1 MTVIDHPAHHL
12 STVTA
17 GSPGQPGAT
26 GRWQPTR
33 AGVVNSW
40 AWAEETLLFADGWLA
55 LTGPNG
61 SGKSLT
67 ASMLITLLIDGDVSQ
82 KALSVSGTAAGT
94 LTSRHTDRN
103 DREDRTGV
111 WWLEYGLRAP
121 ETGHT
126 QYLTTGLWLRS
137 VGSEIQRA
145 FFLAPGRVGTDL
157 VLQRDRDPVRIDELA
172 QQLSASEGEL
182 FTSSTKLLP
191 KAQAHMQMVAEE
203 ADYRRCVR
211 TRLFAPLEEVQ
222 FDALVSVLRSLRSV
236 RTAEGI
242 SPNQM
247 RAVLSDALPALDTE
261 RLTVIAESMERIADL
276 EKQLQSTRAEA
287 AVLDTTD
294 KVYRRYLTSIAQ
306 LEAAAL
312 SAANNDFDDH
322 ARKVREATASLKDA
336 QDDQKELERK
346 HTEARER
353 ISELEGQKEAA
364 DTALRDHAGAELPHM
379 EQRAED
385 AAREA
390 RDAAERARGARE
402 DAVSAT
408 AEAEESARAATSGQ
422 RHLTELTDKLRASVT
437 ALGAGAAADHLLA
450 AARGIETARLGT
462 TITADIDQLSATPL
476 AWVEARQ
483 TQIGAVKGT
492 LRGHTHAQLAEQAAA
507 GILREADAEEDT
519 CRTAVESATGQRQT
533 AEEGFRRALAEWAA
547 TAQHLGPIP
556 DELSTSDESAGT
568 DRLELDRLA
577 GWLSESV
584 DAARARIGLPRHQQ
598 AAATDAALATSLGE
612 ISRKASE
619 EHATAAE
626 AATAAEGGYA
636 SAQDA
641 ARAEEVSAEETR
653 RQARVSHD
661 EAIASANVDLAA
673 AEHALTL
680 GVAVARR
687 EARDWISVVHHWRTR
702 LVHLSVAEP
711 DLPSPES
718 GPAELDTLAPDGF
731 QVLAASA
738 HTKAATRLEHALA
751 EAEQGVRRAEQAVAD
766 VETKLAEARRAAP
779 IPAGPPWRTRGPGD
793 GTPLWELVDF
803 AEHLSAADA
812 DRLEGALLVSGL
824 LDALVTPDGR
834 AVAGDLTIAP
844 AAPASG
850 RTLADLLRIEPEPTV
865 EAGDVLRLL
874 RALPVDHPGGDAS
887 AGTLVNG
894 VLTASAPQGYR
905 AAFIGRT
912 ARERSRLAR
921 VRDLEG
927 ELTAANREL
936 NAVHAVLR
944 NREADIRA
952 ARAELDTFPSADKIT
967 ECRREIDR
975 LRRNLATTETRVS
988 ERIGEAELAL
998 QRILADLDQ
1007 AATRRA
1013 AALSAAETSVNHALR
1028 AATEAGAKA
1037 ESAALKAAEQAQKA
1051 EASER
1056 ARVHAETAQRQADG
1070 ERASFPEQQLRQVQ
1084 AVHQAED
1091 EATSALNRARAALVR
1106 ATDQHRLEGGE
1117 VRNALLALNK
1127 AAALPDGSLLPTT
1140 ETGLG
1145 DHHDQTQSL
1154 GHLVLIWVSAAH
1166 RTTDLLKAAGRAAD
1180 TSTRRATAAGKAEE
1194 EAENRRLESRRQ
1206 TAAVAEAR
1214 RLYGAEYETLRGN
1227 RQRLVDEL
1235 ADANTVAG
1243 ELLKDQIEA
1252 AGKAAAA
1259 RTTLTNV
1266 APQRERAEQHRDEC
1280 LRNLSRLVEE
1290 GVASM
1295 PEDVP
1300 ADASGR
1306 PANLTAGLTWARRM
1320 LADRPAGTDRMTA
1333 LTQARGKLLGQLET
1347 SVRTA
1352 SAALARFGRQVTL
1365 VTIDGTD
1372 WRRAIVA
1379 DPDAARGEDLHH
1391 TIEGLRKAADQLEG
1405 DLREDVKRAMK
1416 TGLFTQLQQDV
1427 QLRREAAQE
1436 LVRKIRETLAGVRT
1450 GVASVGVEVDW
1461 QVRKDEDAQRMVE
1474 LVSQP
1479 PSDEVYE
1486 QMYTVLRQRMDETA
1500 GEEWKDRIE
1509 HAFDYRSWHDW
1520 EIKVTHSSF
1529 AHDGQ
1534 EKFRDVT
1541 TRSNPLD
1548 SLSTGERRLATMLPL
1563 LAAAWSMYSGEY
1575 AGPRLLSID
1584 EIDAAFDEP
1593 NLRQV
1598 LALLRTWQFD
1608 VLATA
1613 PSMTPMFKQETGR
1626 AIIHQVIAAGKHR
1639 VTVPWI
1645 WEGHG
1650 EPQPLTLD
1658 FTPGNP
1664 REGL

>member
-12 STVTA
+12 SAVTA

-103 DREDRTGV
+103 EREDRTGV
-111 WWLEYGLRAP
+111 WWLEYGFRAP
-121 ETGHT
+121 ATGHT
-126 QYLTTGLWLRS
+126 RYLTTGLWLRS

-145 FFLAPGRVGTDL
+145 FFITPGRVGTDL

-191 KAQAHMQMVAEE
+191 KAQAHLQMVAEE

-276 EKQLQSTRAEA
+276 EKQLQATRAEA

-294 KVYRRYLTSIAQ
+294 KVYRRYLTSVAQ

-346 HTEARER
+346 HTEAREH

-390 RDAAERARGARE
+390 REAAERARVARE
-402 DAVSAT
+402 DAVSAI
-408 AEAEESARAATSGQ
+408 AEAEDSARAATSGQ
-422 RHLTELTDKLRASVT
+422 RHLTELTGQLRASVT
-437 ALGAGAAADHLLA
+437 ALGADAAADHLLA
-450 AARGIETARLGT
+450 AAHGIEIARPGT

-483 TQIGAVKGT
+483 TQIGAVMGT
-492 LRGHTHAQLAEQAAA
+492 LRGHTQAQLAEQAAA
-507 GILREADAEEDT
+507 GVLREADHEEDT
-519 CRTAVESATGQRQT
+519 CRSAAERATGQRQM
-533 AEEGFRRALAEWAA
+533 AEESLRRTLAEWAA

-556 DELSTSDESAGT
+556 EELITCDESAGT

-577 GWLSESV
+577 GWLSGSV

-598 AAATDAALATSLGE
+598 AAATDAALASTLAE
-612 ISRKASE
+612 ISREASG

-626 AATAAEGGYA
+626 AATIAEATYTA
-636 SAQDA
+636 AQDA
-641 ARAEEVSAEETR
+641 ARTEEASAEEKR
-653 RQARVSHD
+653 HQARASHD
-661 EAIASANVDLAA
+661 EAIASANADLAA
-673 AEHALTL
+673 AGHALTL
-680 GVAVARR
+680 GVAAARR
-687 EARDWISVVHHWRTR
+687 EARDWISAVHDWRTR
-702 LVHLSVAEP
+702 LVHLSIAEP
-711 DLPSPES
+711 DMPSPEA
-718 GPAELDTLAPDGF
+718 GPTELDALAPDGF
-731 QVLAASA
+731 HVLAARA
-738 HTKAATRLEHALA
+738 HTEAATRLEHALA
-751 EAEQGVRRAEQAVAD
+751 EAKQGVRRAEQAVAD
-766 VETKLAEARRAAP
+766 VETELAEARRAAP
-779 IPAGPPWRTRGPGD
+779 IPTGPPWRTRGSGD

-812 DRLEGALLVSGL
+812 DQLEGALLVSGL

-834 AVAGDLTIAP
+834 AVAGDLTIVP

-850 RTLADLLRIEPEPTV
+850 RTLADLLRVEPEPAV
-865 EAGDVLRLL
+865 EAGDVVRLL
-874 RALPVDHPGGDAS
+874 RAIPVDHPGGDALS
-887 AGTLVNG
+887 GTLVNG

-912 ARERSRLAR
+912 TRERSRLAR

-927 ELTAANREL
+927 ELAADNQQL
-936 NAVHAVLR
+936 NAARAVLR
-944 NREADIRA
+944 DREADIRA
-952 ARAELDTFPSADKIT
+952 ARAELDRFPRADKIT
-967 ECRREIDR
+967 ESRREIDR

-988 ERIGEAELAL
+988 ERIGGAELTL
-998 QRILADLDQ
+998 QRILAELGQ
-1007 AATRRA
+1007 AATARA
-1013 AALSAAETSVNHALR
+1013 AALSAAETAMNHALR
-1028 AATEAGAKA
+1028 AATEAGVKA
-1037 ESAALKAAEQAQKA
+1037 EAAAAKAAEQAEKA

-1056 ARVHAETAQRQADG
+1056 ARLHAETAQRQADS

-1091 EATSALNRARAALVR
+1091 EATSALNHARAALIK
-1106 ATDQHRLEGGE
+1106 ATDQHRLAGGE
-1117 VRNALLALNK
+1117 VRNALRALNK
-1127 AAALPDGSLLPTT
+1127 AAALPDGSLLPTS
-1140 ETGLG
+1140 ETGLA
-1145 DHHDQTQSL
+1145 DHNDQTRSL
-1154 GHLVLIWVSAAH
+1154 GHLVLRWVSAAH
-1166 RTTDLLKAAGRAAD
+1166 RATDLLKAAGRAAD
-1180 TSTRRATAAGKAEE
+1180 TSTRRARAAEKAEG
-1194 EAENRRLESRRQ
+1194 EAENRRLESKRHA
-1206 TAAVAEAR
+1206 AAVAEAR
-1214 RLYGAEYETLRGN
+1214 RLYGTEYENLRGN

-1235 ADANTVAG
+1235 ENANTIAG

-1266 APQRERAEQHRDEC
+1266 APQREQAEQRRDEC

-1290 GVASM
+1290 GVAGM

-1300 ADASGR
+1300 ADESGR

-1365 VTIDGTD
+1365 VSIDGTD
-1372 WRRAIVA
+1372 WRRAVVA
-1379 DPDAARGEDLHH
+1379 DPDAARGEDLHR
-1391 TIEGLRKAADQLEG
+1391 TIEGLRKAAEQLEG

-1450 GVASVGVEVDW
+1450 GVANVGVEVDW

-1474 LVSQP
+1474 LISQP

-1575 AGPRLLSID
+1575 TGPRLLSID

-1650 EPQPLTLD
+1650 DPQPLTLD